1 MYTLLLFKL
10 RQYDLPSDGGGV
22 TGTPTYAKDKSNLTC
37 KNTVGKINL
46 NNNTIISLAP
56 CWIYFLKNKIFDMEI
71 GNGNFLKFLLKYLYL

>member
-1 MYTLLLFKL
+1 METIFFFFIEIKQTIHIKT

-46 NNNTIISLAP
+46 NNNRVYMAML
-56 CWIYFLKNKIFDMEI
+56 
-71 GNGNFLKFLLKYLYL
+71 